1 MYHTY
6 CHSVEIN
13 FCQMDKKKYRRLN
26 WLTRNLKKSNEQY
39 HYFITYIRVII
50 NIYSLINTSLL
61 LVKQKFTLLTV
72 CIKDGYK

>member
-6 CHSVEIN
+6 CHSVDIN

-26 WLTRNLKKSNEQY
+26 WLTRNLKRVMNN
-39 HYFITYIRVII
+39 TYIRVII

>member
-26 WLTRNLKKSNEQY
+26 WLTRNLKRVMNN
-39 HYFITYIRVII
+39 TYIRVII
-50 NIYSLINTSLL
+50 NIYSLINTSLP

>member
-26 WLTRNLKKSNEQY
+26 WLTRNLKRVMNN
-39 HYFITYIRVII
+39 TYIRVII